1 MRNKVVI
8 FLLFLFFLS
17 TVALAKAEAENLEET
32 CNLNTIENQ
41 CNVLSAS
48 ECRVLLEKCEQYYS
62 AQSDEIAKDLNKTE
76 AEKKTLEN
84 KIYSLN
90 KKVKNLSYQ
99 ISQSNVIIK
108 DLGIQIEDT
117 TGSIVNTESEIDSS
131 KRKLGSILRSIY
143 EEDQKPIVEI
153 LLAENSLSGFFDN
166 LALLESLTSKNKDL
180 LQNIK
185 DLKINLEDQK
195 VSLDEE
201 KEDLENMVEIQTVQK
216 QQNSSAK
223 KEQEYYLEITE
234 EEYQK
239 YLGEK
244 ETVDQKAS
252 EVRAR
257 IFELIGVSKAPT
269 FGEAYEIAKYVES
282 ITGVRPA
289 FLLAVLT
296 QESNIGKNVGQC
308 YLSNSE
314 TGAGQTIKSG
324 KILSKVMKPTRD
336 VQPFLTIT
344 KELGRDPY
352 MTPVSCPMS
361 HGWGGAM
368 GPAQFIP
375 ATWMIYRDEL
385 KEITGSPADPW
396 DIKDAFLAAG
406 LYLSKY
412 GAQKQTYDGEFNAA
426 LSYFA
431 GPGWYKSSYKNVYQ
445 RDYGYPIM
453 SITKRYESDIAKI
466 K

>member
-1 MRNKVVI
+1 M
-8 FLLFLFFLS
+8 
-17 TVALAKAEAENLEET
+17 A
-32 CNLNTIENQ
+32 
-41 CNVLSAS
+41 
-48 ECRVLLEKCEQYYS
+48 
-62 AQSDEIAKDLNKTE
+62 
-76 AEKKTLEN
+76 
-84 KIYSLN
+84 
-90 KKVKNLSYQ
+90 
-99 ISQSNVIIK
+99 
-108 DLGIQIEDT
+108 
-117 TGSIVNTESEIDSS
+117 
-131 KRKLGSILRSIY
+131 SILRSIY
-143 EEDQKPIVEI
+143 EEEQKPIVEI
-153 LLAENSLSGFFDN
+153 LLAEDSLSGFFDN
-166 LALLESLTSKNKDL
+166 LAFLESLNSKNKDL

-185 DLKINLEDQK
+185 YLKINLEDQK

-216 QQNSSAK
+216 RQNSTAK

-239 YLGEK
+239 YLEEK
-244 ETVDQKAS
+244 EVVDQKAS
-252 EVRAR
+252 EIRAR
-257 IFELIGVSKAPT
+257 IFELIGVPDAPT

-282 ITGVRPA
+282 LTGVRPE

-296 QESNIGKNVGQC
+296 QESNMGKNVGQC
-308 YLSNSE
+308 YLKDSN
-314 TGAGQTIKSG
+314 TGAGQTIKTG
-324 KILSKVMKPTRD
+324 RTLSSVMKPTRD

-344 KELGRDPY
+344 KELGRDPF

-361 HGWGGAM
+361 YGWGGAM

-375 ATWMIYRDEL
+375 STWMIYRDEL
-385 KEITGSPADPW
+385 REITGSPADPW

-406 LYLSKY
+406 LYLSRY

-431 GPGWYKSSYKNVYQ
+431 GPGWYNSKYKSVYQ

-453 SITKRYESDIAKI
+453 AITKRYESDIAKI